1 MVADDWHLS
10 IREEEMPVRDLIKRK
25 VVVVEPDDTVRL
37 AAKRMEDKMVGSLVV
52 IDGDKPVGIITD
64 RDIAIRVV
72 AQGKSPETPVKEVM
86 TKEPI
91 TVREDATFFELTKV
105 FRDAAVRR
113 VVVVDKD
120 GRLVGLISVDDA
132 MELLTTEFANLIAA
146 IRG

>member
-1 MVADDWHLS
+1 
-10 IREEEMPVRDLIKRK
+10 MPVKDLIKRK
-25 VVVVEPDDTVRL
+25 VVVIEPDDPVKL

-52 IDGDKPVGIITD
+52 IEGDKPVGIITD

-72 AQGKSPETPVKEVM
+72 GGEKSPDTPVREVM
-86 TKEPI
+86 TKDPVAI
-91 TVREDATFFELTKV
+91 SEDATFFELTKT

-113 VVVVDKD
+113 LIVVDKD
-120 GRLVGLISVDDA
+120 GRLVGLISIDDV